1 MTDVPAE
8 YKDVPGVF
16 AYTIL
21 GRTMWFKPPG
31 HGPLILMQ
39 KYRAQLINM
48 ARNNDPGYSR
58 LVVDVTAKT
67 LNVIN
72 GQFLNA
78 DDRDW
83 VEELILTEQIQI
95 PEVIAIL
102 SGGNVSKAED
112 DDTEVEVKPRKTA
125 AKKAVKKTVANGKRT
140 RA

>member
-1 MTDVPAE
+1 MTEVPAE

-16 AYTIL
+16 PYTIL

-31 HGPLILMQ
+31 QGPLILMQ

-48 ARNNDPGYSR
+48 ARNDDPGYGR

-72 GQFLNA
+72 NQFLNP

-83 VEELILTEQIQI
+83 VEELILSEQIKI

-102 SGGNVSKAED
+102 SGGQSSKAED

-140 RA
+140 RT